1 MCKNAYEKL
10 STKTDEIMIFCKFK
24 DSEPNELLRLC
35 ISQRYCS
42 KSKKYI
48 PADQKK
54 YCKKYE

>member
-10 STKTDEIMIFCKFK
+10 STKTEEIMIFCKLK
-24 DSEPNELLRLC
+24 EYEQNELLKLC
-35 ISQRYCS
+35 ISQRYCN

-54 YCKKYE
+54 YCKNYE